1 MVILQSNTNYII
13 INIVYTVLTGAL
25 IGGVVALSALL
36 VTSLSVNVVTILYCA
51 YQLWVKRQSGAGTG
65 SGGNEEQV
73 YAQVDDHHPGAVT
86 MKHNEAY
93 GQCGHNP
100 RHTTTTIT

>member
-1 MVILQSNTNYII
+1 MVNNIYIAVDYY
-13 INIVYTVLTGAL
+13 NHFMTGAL
-25 IGGVVALSALL
+25 TGGVVALSALL

-65 SGGNEEQV
+65 SRGNEEQV

-100 RHTTTTIT
+100 RHTTTTIM